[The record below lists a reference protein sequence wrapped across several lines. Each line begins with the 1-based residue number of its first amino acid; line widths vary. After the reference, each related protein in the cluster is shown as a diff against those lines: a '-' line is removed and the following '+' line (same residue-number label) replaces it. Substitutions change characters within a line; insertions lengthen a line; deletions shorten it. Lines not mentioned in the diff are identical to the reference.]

1 MTSLGNQEIWSVESF
16 FAFFTTVFL
25 FLPFVLPLPL
35 PLPLPLLLAMVLLKI
50 CRKLDSDHTE
60 KNLRTPE
67 ESASLSSSGK
77 LLRFNSFPVHTM

>member
-1 MTSLGNQEIWSVESF
+1 MTSLGNQEIRSVESF

-25 FLPFVLPLPL
+25 FLPFVLPLPS
-35 PLPLPLLLAMVLLKI
+35 PLPLLLARVLLKI

-77 LLRFNSFPVHTM
+77 LLRFNSFPVHTL

>member
-1 MTSLGNQEIWSVESF
+1 MTSLGNQEIRSVESF

-25 FLPFVLPLPL
+25 FLPFVLPLPS
-35 PLPLPLLLAMVLLKI
+35 PLPLLLATVLLKI

-77 LLRFNSFPVHTM
+77 LLRFNSFPVHTL